1 MASSDQLES
10 SPLLR
15 GIQVNPIRNSTLR
28 RACGSVVLVVGSFC
42 CSSTLPAQQVSSQTT
57 YALKATPKT
66 VAWGYYDAK
75 AAPVLRIKSVDMVE
89 TQRLVP
95 PATAQEE
102 KQPIIYV
109 RHLEPP
115 YYPPLARQT
124 RVSGTIVMKL
134 KIGTDGKVLAIESE
148 SSNPAKSGSTILK
161 DDAEKIVKTWT
172 FGCVGCPPDA
182 PFEHTIKFK
191 YILDD
196 NLPPSTSKTIMDL
209 PDEVTMS
216 CGPTILNTEDTKI
229 PKKGSH

>member
-1 MASSDQLES
+1 MRKGPVLA
-10 SPLLR
+10 
-15 GIQVNPIRNSTLR
+15 T
-28 RACGSVVLVVGSFC
+28 VVLYLLWAVVLSQQANAQATY
-42 CSSTLPAQQVSSQTT
+42 TLKP
-57 YALKATPKT
+57 TPKT

-75 AAPVLRIKSVDMVE
+75 AAPVLRVKSVDMVE

>member
-1 MASSDQLES
+1 VASSDQLES

-28 RACGSVVLVVGSFC
+28 CACGSVVLVVGSFC
-42 CSSTLPAQQVSSQTT
+42 CSSTLPAQQVSSQAT